1 MEICFWKIGAL
12 IALVEGVARTK
23 LRETPDFVDTKRRV
37 KNILEEFGKDGK
49 LINNNYITPIMDKKY
64 MVY

>member
-1 MEICFWKIGAL
+1 MIRRSGSLGIASFSTIEGFNWRYAFGIGAL

-37 KNILEEFGKDGK
+37 KNILEE
-49 LINNNYITPIMDKKY
+49 
-64 MVY
+64 